1 MNGDLILT
9 ICEERSTPT
18 LRSKALGRRLRLAL
32 HPDPAAEVGAKNDAC
47 HGQHIGR
54 TNHASPPGPLCPPPL
69 QPQDPFPQLRHFESK
84 FDHSGQER
92 GQPGLQSHPS
102 RHWLE
107 LPGRFQAVHWPN
119 GQCGTW
125 CVVWISSNTLLRSGQ
140 SFLLFSHNHLR

>member
-1 MNGDLILT
+1 MVICFSQYAKRDLHLLYAAKPWDADFAWRCI
-9 ICEERSTPT
+9 
-18 LRSKALGRRLRLAL
+18 
-32 HPDPAAEVGAKNDAC
+32 PDPAAEVGAKNDAC
-47 HGQHIGR
+47 YGQHIGR